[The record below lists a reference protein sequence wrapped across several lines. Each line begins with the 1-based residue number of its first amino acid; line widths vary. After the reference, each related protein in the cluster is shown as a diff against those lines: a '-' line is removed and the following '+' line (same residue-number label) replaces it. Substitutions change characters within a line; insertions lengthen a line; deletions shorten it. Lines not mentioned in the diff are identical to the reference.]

1 MRSLFVALIGS
12 AVLIVPAAAQVSA
25 PAAIVEEVK
34 GDVPGVEF
42 MDYVL
47 PGKVIKLGAKGE
59 IVLNYLNSCVRE
71 TIRGGVVVVG
81 SEQSKVSLADVQS
94 AKVDCAGPKP
104 LLSDSEASQSA
115 ATAFRSIATAQGNPA
130 APVVTVY
137 GVAPLFDVAGKGRL
151 VIERKDVAGER
162 QDIAVDSKTL
172 SKGRFADLGKLGKP
186 LTAGG
191 LYAAS
196 FGGRNIVFKVDA
208 MARRDEGP
216 VIGRLLRF

>member
-12 AVLIVPAAAQVSA
+12 ALLIVPAAAQVSA

-71 TIRGGVVVVG
+71 TIKGGVVVVG
-81 SEQSKVSLADVQS
+81 TEQSKVSLADIQS
-94 AKVDCAGPKP
+94 AKVDCVGPKP

-115 ATAFRSIATAQGNPA
+115 ATAFRSIAVTKGNPA
-130 APVVTVY
+130 AQVIAVY
-137 GVAPLFDVAGKGRL
+137 SVAPLFDVAGKGRL

-162 QDIAVDSKTL
+162 QDIAVERKAL
-172 SKGRFADLGKLGKP
+172 AKGRFIDLGKAGKP
-186 LTAGG
+186 LAPGG

-196 FGGRNIVFKVDA
+196 FGGRHIVFKVDA
-208 MARRDEGP
+208 TARSGEGP